1 MLQSSRYYTH
11 VGMSGGG
18 KLPGTLGGAAGGGRF
33 IADGSGRLGGIGAA
47 LEVAGTG
54 GGALELIIFLR
65 LELKKKYIYT
75 SKVYGHFQISIKKL
89 PHITFYHS
97 Y

>member
-1 MLQSSRYYTH
+1 
-11 VGMSGGG
+11 MSGGG

-54 GGALELIIFLR
+54 GGTLELMIFLR
-65 LELKKKYIYT
+65 LELKKTIYIHQRYMDM
-75 SKVYGHFQISIKKL
+75 SIYISRY
-89 PHITFYHS
+89 P
-97 Y
+97 

>member
-1 MLQSSRYYTH
+1 MFHFKVTDIIKDTH

-18 KLPGTLGGAAGGGRF
+18 KLLGTLGGAAGGGRF

-54 GGALELIIFLR
+54 GGALELMIFLR
-65 LELKKKYIYT
+65 LELKLKNTYIKGIQTKAYRFT
-75 SKVYGHFQISIKKL
+75 DIHKL
-89 PHITFYHS
+89 L
-97 Y
+97 